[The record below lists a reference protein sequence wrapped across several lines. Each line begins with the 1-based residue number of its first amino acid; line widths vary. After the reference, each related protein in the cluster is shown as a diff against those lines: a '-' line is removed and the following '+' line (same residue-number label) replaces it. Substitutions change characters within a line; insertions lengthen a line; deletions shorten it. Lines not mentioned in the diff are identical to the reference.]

1 MSAGFFPYIRHPSLT
16 RLRSPLRRSAYI
28 MLACYPRRQHADTSS
43 LPSPTPSHLN
53 FYTNL
58 SQTSPTELQNDRLLR
73 NYFQQQSATTSLPST
88 SRPDANQ
95 YADQYMTSS
104 YNFSNPSIR
113 IHQSTPAPQ
122 LTANYSTANLM
133 MDNSANALSWDT
145 FGNNSQLTAG
155 PSSLHSSAIN
165 NSRRSHQRSPSS
177 STTGS
182 NISAS
187 AYNPAF
193 HYYSNSEQHP
203 STPQQAPKVESS
215 YSADDI
221 SSAFSNHLPTPSHT
235 PTQDSFTGSSFTNFN
250 MNTQNTDGGMAAHM
264 AMKQALMDQHHQT
277 GNDGSCPEF
286 GHSSRQ
292 SVSSYG
298 ADSPATPHNG
308 QEDVFSD
315 DRFKVPSNGEK
326 LFPRVESWIDE
337 YLQFPDEPDMRPV
350 PKLDRTMTDIYAD
363 ELFNPNTMAPAPVKQ
378 SSQASSNQLL
388 SPFRNVITDRLQAAH
403 QARSQSPASS
413 MSRGVSPFRQGSPL
427 APQSNSFSSPQVRL
441 GSAQQIRE
449 HQKAEA
455 DAYALQQSQ
464 RQPDMSEPKTI
475 SPKDALLDYHESEED
490 SKMPL
495 FPDAS
500 ANDYDQ
506 SYTSGDQ
513 AQYDGSSEVSYGSTA
528 TSQGGNWSGQ
538 AGTSF
543 PSVSG
548 PSPPQSTFNFQPPT
562 VPNVL
567 HSLPFNSANTQ
578 YRSVTSMP
586 ASGQEENPQFH
597 PQLTSMD
604 SSASEMPES
613 SQTSNEDSSVSTQRP
628 SHTNADTGTYT
639 CTYHGCTLRFETPQ
653 KLQKHKRD
661 GHRPHAAT
669 PGVGSGMTSAQLLA
683 RNSQAG
689 PHKCERINPT
699 TGKPCNTIFSRPY
712 DLTRHEDTIHNAR
725 KQKVR
730 CALCVEEK
738 TFSRNDALTR
748 HMRVVHPEV
757 DFPGKHRR
765 RGGGSSYE

>member
-1 MSAGFFPYIRHPSLT
+1 
-16 RLRSPLRRSAYI
+16 
-28 MLACYPRRQHADTSS
+28 MLACYPRRQQVDTSN
-43 LPSPTPSHLN
+43 LPSPTPHHLN
-53 FYTNL
+53 FFNNL
-58 SQTSPTELQNDRLLR
+58 ASSTSPTQFTNDKHIR
-73 NYFQQQSATTSLPST
+73 NYLNQQPSSLPNP
-88 SRPDANQ
+88 SRQ
-95 YADQYMTSS
+95 EYADQFMTSS
-104 YNFSNPSIR
+104 YDFPHPSIR
-113 IHQSTPAPQ
+113 IQQSTPGSQ
-122 LTANYSTANLM
+122 LPATYSTNNLM
-133 MDNSANALSWDT
+133 MDNGPNTLSWDT
-145 FGNNSQLTAG
+145 FGNNGQLTAG
-155 PSSLHSSAIN
+155 TSSLRASALN
-165 NSRRSHQRSPSS
+165 NNHRSHQRSPSS
-177 STTGS
+177 STNAS
-182 NISAS
+182 NVSAS

-203 STPQQAPKVESS
+203 STPQTAKVESS
-215 YSADDI
+215 YNTDDL

-235 PTQDSFTGSSFTNFN
+235 PTQDTFNGSSYSNFN
-250 MNTQNTDGGMAAHM
+250 NIHNQTNDGGMAAHM
-264 AMKQALMDQHHQT
+264 AMKQALMDQQHHQT
-277 GNDGSCPEF
+277 GNDGSCPDF

-298 ADSPATPHNG
+298 ADSPATPHNT
-308 QEDVFSD
+308 QDDCFNND

-326 LFPRVESWIDE
+326 SYPRVENWIDE
-337 YLQFPDEPDMRPV
+337 YLQFPCGSDTARPV

-363 ELFNPNTMAPAPVKQ
+363 ELFNPNVMVPAPAKQ
-378 SSQASSNQLL
+378 SAQPSNHTALL
-388 SPFRNVITDRLQAAH
+388 SPFRNVMNDRLQAAH
-403 QARSQSPASS
+403 QARSQSPSSS
-413 MSRGVSPFRQGSPL
+413 MSRAVSPFRQGSPL
-427 APQSNSFSSPQVRL
+427 APPNNVSPQIRL
-441 GSAQQIRE
+441 ASAQQLRE
-449 HQKAEA
+449 QQKAES

-464 RQPDMSEPKTI
+464 RRPDMSEPKTI

-490 SKMPL
+490 AKMPL
-495 FPDAS
+495 FPDANGS
-500 ANDYDQ
+500 DYDHA
-506 SYTSGDQ
+506 YTSGDQ
-513 AQYDGSSEVSYGSTA
+513 THYDGSSEVSYGSTA
-528 TSQGGNWSGQ
+528 TSQGGNWSGP
-538 AGTSF
+538 ASTTNF

-548 PSPPQSTFNFQPPT
+548 PSPPQTNFSFQPPS
-562 VPNVL
+562 VPNVMHGL
-567 HSLPFNSANTQ
+567 NFSSNNPQ

-586 ASGQEENPQFH
+586 SSGPDDNPQFH

-613 SQTSNEDSSVSTQRP
+613 SQTSNDDNNGGPVQRP
-628 SHTNADTGTYT
+628 SNSGADTGTYT

-661 GHRPHAAT
+661 GHRPHVPS

-689 PHKCERINPT
+689 PHKCERVNPT

>member
-1 MSAGFFPYIRHPSLT
+1 
-16 RLRSPLRRSAYI
+16 

-58 SQTSPTELQNDRLLR
+58 SQPSPTELQNDRLLR
-73 NYFQQQSATTSLPST
+73 NYFQQQSSTPLPTT

-104 YNFSNPSIR
+104 FNFSNPSIR
-113 IHQSTPAPQ
+113 IQQSTPAPQ
-122 LTANYSTANLM
+122 LPSTYSTTNLM
-133 MDNSANALSWDT
+133 MDNGANTLSWDT

-177 STTGS
+177 STNGS
-182 NISAS
+182 N
-187 AYNPAF
+187 
-193 HYYSNSEQHP
+193 
-203 STPQQAPKVESS
+203 VESS
-215 YSADDI
+215 YTADDI
-221 SSAFSNHLPTPSHT
+221 SGTFSNHLPTPSHT
-235 PTQDSFTGSSFTNFN
+235 PTQDSFASSSYSNFN
-250 MNTQNTDGGMAAHM
+250 MNNNQTTDGGMAAHM

-277 GNDGSCPEF
+277 GNDGSCPDF

-308 QEDVFSD
+308 QEDVFND

-326 LFPRVESWIDE
+326 SFPRVENWIDE
-337 YLQFPDEPDMRPV
+337 YLQFPDESDMRPV

-363 ELFNPNTMAPAPVKQ
+363 ELFNPNAMAPAPAKQ
-378 SSQASSNQLL
+378 SSQASNNTLL

-427 APQSNSFSSPQVRL
+427 APQSNSFASPQVRL
-441 GSAQQIRE
+441 GTAQHLRE
-449 HQKAEA
+449 QQKAEA
-455 DAYALQQSQ
+455 DAYALQHSQ

-513 AQYDGSSEVSYGSTA
+513 GQYDGSSEVSYGSTA
-528 TSQGGNWSGQ
+528 TSQGGNWSSQ

-548 PSPPQSTFNFQPPT
+548 PSPPQSNFNFQPPT
-562 VPNVL
+562 VPNVMQG
-567 HSLPFNSANTQ
+567 LPFNNANAQ

-586 ASGQEENPQFH
+586 VAGQEENPQFH

-613 SQTSNEDSSVSTQRP
+613 SQNSNEDSSTPTQRP
-628 SHTNADTGTYT
+628 SHANADTGTYT

-765 RGGGSSYE
+765 RGGSSSYE

>member
-1 MSAGFFPYIRHPSLT
+1 
-16 RLRSPLRRSAYI
+16 

-58 SQTSPTELQNDRLLR
+58 SQPSPTELQNDRLLR
-73 NYFQQQSATTSLPST
+73 NYFQQQSSTPLPTT

-104 YNFSNPSIR
+104 FNFSNPSIR
-113 IHQSTPAPQ
+113 IQQSTPAPQ
-122 LTANYSTANLM
+122 LPSTYSTANLM
-133 MDNSANALSWDT
+133 MDNGANTLSWDT

-177 STTGS
+177 STNGS
-182 NISAS
+182 NVSAS
-187 AYNPAF
+187 TYNPAF
-193 HYYSNSEQHP
+193 HYYANTEQHP
-203 STPQQAPKVESS
+203 STPQQVPKVESS
-215 YSADDI
+215 YTADDI
-221 SSAFSNHLPTPSHT
+221 SGTFSNHLPTPSHT
-235 PTQDSFTGSSFTNFN
+235 PTQDSFASSSYSNFN
-250 MNTQNTDGGMAAHM
+250 MNNNQTTDGGMAAHM

-277 GNDGSCPEF
+277 GNDGSCPDF

-308 QEDVFSD
+308 QEDVFND
-315 DRFKVPSNGEK
+315 DRFKVPSND
-326 LFPRVESWIDE
+326 V
-337 YLQFPDEPDMRPV
+337 RPV

-363 ELFNPNTMAPAPVKQ
+363 ELFNPNAMAPAPAKQ
-378 SSQASSNQLL
+378 SSQASNNTLL

-427 APQSNSFSSPQVRL
+427 APQSNSFASPQVRL
-441 GSAQQIRE
+441 GTAQHLRE
-449 HQKAEA
+449 QQKAEA
-455 DAYALQQSQ
+455 DAYALQHSQ

-513 AQYDGSSEVSYGSTA
+513 GQYDGSSEVSYGSTA
-528 TSQGGNWSGQ
+528 TSQGGNWSSQ

-548 PSPPQSTFNFQPPT
+548 PSPPQSNFNFRPPT
-562 VPNVL
+562 VPNVMQG
-567 HSLPFNSANTQ
+567 LPFNNANAQ

-586 ASGQEENPQFH
+586 VAGQEENPQFH

-613 SQTSNEDSSVSTQRP
+613 SQNSNEDSSTPTQRP
-628 SHTNADTGTYT
+628 SHANADTGTYT

-765 RGGGSSYE
+765 RGGSSSYE

>member
-1 MSAGFFPYIRHPSLT
+1 
-16 RLRSPLRRSAYI
+16 

-58 SQTSPTELQNDRLLR
+58 SQPSPTELQNDRLLR
-73 NYFQQQSATTSLPST
+73 NYFQQQSSTPLPTT

-104 YNFSNPSIR
+104 FNFSNPSIR
-113 IHQSTPAPQ
+113 IQQSTPAPQ
-122 LTANYSTANLM
+122 LPSTYSTANLM
-133 MDNSANALSWDT
+133 MDNGANTLSWDT

-177 STTGS
+177 STNGS
-182 NISAS
+182 NVSAS
-187 AYNPAF
+187 TYNPAF
-193 HYYSNSEQHP
+193 HYYANTEQHP
-203 STPQQAPKVESS
+203 STPQQVPKVESS
-215 YSADDI
+215 YTADDI
-221 SSAFSNHLPTPSHT
+221 SGTFSNHLPTPSHT
-235 PTQDSFTGSSFTNFN
+235 PTQDSFASSSYSNFN
-250 MNTQNTDGGMAAHM
+250 MNNNQTTDGGMAAHM

-277 GNDGSCPEF
+277 GNDGSCPDF

-308 QEDVFSD
+308 QEDVFND
-315 DRFKVPSNGEK
+315 DRFKVPSN
-326 LFPRVESWIDE
+326 
-337 YLQFPDEPDMRPV
+337 DMRPV

-363 ELFNPNTMAPAPVKQ
+363 ELFNPNAMAPAPAKQ
-378 SSQASSNQLL
+378 SSQASNNTLL

-427 APQSNSFSSPQVRL
+427 APQSNSFASPQVRL
-441 GSAQQIRE
+441 GTAQHLRE
-449 HQKAEA
+449 QQKAEA
-455 DAYALQQSQ
+455 DAYALQHSQ

-513 AQYDGSSEVSYGSTA
+513 GQYDGSSEVSYGSTA
-528 TSQGGNWSGQ
+528 TSQGGNWSSQ
-538 AGTSF
+538 TGTSF

-548 PSPPQSTFNFQPPT
+548 PSPPQSNFNFQPPT
-562 VPNVL
+562 VPNVMQG
-567 HSLPFNSANTQ
+567 LPFNNANAQ

-586 ASGQEENPQFH
+586 VAGQEENPQFH

-613 SQTSNEDSSVSTQRP
+613 SQNSNEDSSTPTQRP
-628 SHTNADTGTYT
+628 SHANADTGTYT

-765 RGGGSSYE
+765 RGGSSSYE

>member
-1 MSAGFFPYIRHPSLT
+1 
-16 RLRSPLRRSAYI
+16 
-28 MLACYPRRQHADTSS
+28 MLACYPRRQHANSSS
-43 LPSPTPSHLN
+43 LPSPTSSHFN
-53 FYTNL
+53 FLSNL
-58 SQTSPTELQNDRLLR
+58 HNQDSVPSPTELQNDRLLR
-73 NYFQQQSATTSLPST
+73 NYFQQQSST

-95 YADQYMTSS
+95 FADQYMTGS
-104 YNFSNPSIR
+104 YDFSNPSIR
-113 IHQSTPAPQ
+113 IQQSTPGPQ
-122 LTANYSTANLM
+122 LPATYNLM
-133 MDNSANALSWDT
+133 MDNGANALGWD
-145 FGNNSQLTAG
+145 FANNGQLTTG
-155 PSSLHSSAIN
+155 PSTLHSSAIN
-165 NSRRSHQRSPSS
+165 NSRRTHQRSPSS
-177 STTGS
+177 STNAST
-182 NISAS
+182 ISATS

-193 HYYSNSEQHP
+193 HYYPNSEQHP
-203 STPQQAPKVESS
+203 STPQAPKVESS
-215 YSADDI
+215 YNAEDI
-221 SSAFSNHLPTPSHT
+221 SGTFSNHLPTPSHT
-235 PTQDSFTGSSFTNFN
+235 PTQDTFNNNNNYSTFNN
-250 MNTQNTDGGMAAHM
+250 MNVHDGGMAAHM
-264 AMKQALMDQHHQT
+264 AMKQALMDQHHQV
-277 GNDGSCPEF
+277 GNDGSCPDF

-298 ADSPATPHNG
+298 ADSPATPHNA
-308 QEDVFSD
+308 QEDNFSD

-326 LFPRVESWIDE
+326 SYPRVENWIDE
-337 YLQFPDEPDMRPV
+337 YLQFPDDPDMRPV

-363 ELFNPNTMAPAPVKQ
+363 ELFNPNAMVAAPAKQ
-378 SSQASSNQLL
+378 SSQSSNNTALL
-388 SPFRNVITDRLQAAH
+388 SPFRNVMNDRLQAAH
-403 QARSQSPASS
+403 QARSQSPASTL
-413 MSRGVSPFRQGSPL
+413 SRGVSPFRQGSPL
-427 APQSNSFSSPQVRL
+427 APPSNSFASPQVRL
-441 GSAQQIRE
+441 GSAQQLRE
-449 HQKAEA
+449 QQKAES
-455 DAYALQQSQ
+455 DAYALQRSQ

-500 ANDYDQ
+500 GSDYDH

-513 AQYDGSSEVSYGSTA
+513 AHYDGSSEVSYGSTA
-528 TSQGGNWSGQ
+528 TSQAGSWSGQ
-538 AGTSF
+538 ATANF

-548 PSPPQSTFNFQPPT
+548 PSPPQSNFNFVAPS
-562 VPNVL
+562 VPSVMAGL
-567 HSLPFNSANTQ
+567 SFTNTATP
-578 YRSVTSMP
+578 YRSVTSIP
-586 ASGQEENPQFH
+586 ASGQDENPQFH

-613 SQTSNEDSSVSTQRP
+613 SQASNDDSSTPVQRP
-628 SHTNADTGTYT
+628 DNSHADTGTYT
-639 CTYHGCTLRFETPQ
+639 CTYHGCSLRFETPQ

-661 GHRPHAAT
+661 GHRPHVAT

-689 PHKCERINPT
+689 PHKCERVNPT

>member
-1 MSAGFFPYIRHPSLT
+1 
-16 RLRSPLRRSAYI
+16 
-28 MLACYPRRQHADTSS
+28 MLACYPRRQHADTCS
-43 LPSPTPSHLN
+43 LPSPTPSSTLPFFN
-53 FYTNL
+53 YTL
-58 SQTSPTELQNDRLLR
+58 PHAGSVPSPTELSNDRLLR
-73 NYFQQQSATTSLPST
+73 NYFQQQSASLPHT
-88 SRPDANQ
+88 N
-95 YADQYMTSS
+95 ADQYMTGS
-104 YNFSNPSIR
+104 YDFSNPSIR
-113 IHQSTPAPQ
+113 IQQSTPGPQ
-122 LTANYSTANLM
+122 LPATYSTANLM
-133 MDNSANALSWDT
+133 MDNGANALSWDT
-145 FGNNSQLTAG
+145 FGNNGQLATG

-165 NSRRSHQRSPSS
+165 NNRRSHQRSPSS

-182 NISAS
+182 NISA
-187 AYNPAF
+187 YNPAF
-193 HYYSNSEQHP
+193 HYYPSSEQHP

-215 YSADDI
+215 YNPEDLSG
-221 SSAFSNHLPTPSHT
+221 AFSNHLPTPSHT
-235 PTQDSFTGSSFTNFN
+235 PTQDSFNGSSFSNFN
-250 MNTQNTDGGMAAHM
+250 MQSQGNDGGMAAHM
-264 AMKQALMDQHHQT
+264 AMKQALMDQHHHTT
-277 GNDGSCPEF
+277 GNDGSCPDF

-298 ADSPATPHNG
+298 ADSPATPHNA
-308 QEDVFSD
+308 QEDCFSNND
-315 DRFKVPSNGEK
+315 DRFKVPSND
-326 LFPRVESWIDE
+326 I
-337 YLQFPDEPDMRPV
+337 RPV

-363 ELFNPNTMAPAPVKQ
+363 ELFNPNTIVQAPAKQ
-378 SSQASSNQLL
+378 SAQSSSATLL
-388 SPFRNVITDRLQAAH
+388 SPFRNVMTDRLQAAH

-413 MSRGVSPFRQGSPL
+413 MSRGVSPFRNGSPL
-427 APQSNSFSSPQVRL
+427 APSNNSFSSPQMRL
-441 GSAQQIRE
+441 ATAQHMRE
-449 HQKAEA
+449 QQKAES
-455 DAYALQQSQ
+455 DAYALHQSQ

-490 SKMPL
+490 AKMPL

-500 ANDYDQ
+500 ASDYDHA
-506 SYTSGDQ
+506 YTSGDQ

-538 AGTSF
+538 ASTNF

-548 PSPPQSTFNFQPPT
+548 PSPPQSTFNFQPPS
-562 VPNVL
+562 VPNVMHGL
-567 HSLPFNSANTQ
+567 QFNTTPQ
-578 YRSVTSMP
+578 FRSVTSMP
-586 ASGQEENPQFH
+586 SNGQDENPQFH
-597 PQLTSMD
+597 PSLTSMD

-613 SQTSNEDSSVSTQRP
+613 SQNSNDDSSMPVQRP
-628 SHTNADTGTYT
+628 SNANADTGTYT

-661 GHRPHAAT
+661 GHRPHAPT

-689 PHKCERINPT
+689 PHKCERTNPT